1 LQLFALIGLCDR
13 NPNLSFAVRVAASL
27 ALADGDG
34 PLAVTAATWKMKGA
48 GVRGS
53 KDL

>member
-1 LQLFALIGLCDR
+1 MNGLCD
-13 NPNLSFAVRVAASL
+13 PYPDQSFTVRVAREPHWGKL

-34 PLAVTAATWKMKGA
+34 LSPITAATWKMKGA